1 MGLTI
6 NNHILKTL
14 LSIIN
19 LKTHLTI
26 NKPIGLFAK
35 QRLQSIV
42 GALLM
47 DTFQNRPNI
56 AMTNQGP
63 RGNGLLPSK
72 LFQKNV

>member
-6 NNHILKTL
+6 NNPNLKTL

-47 DTFQNRPNI
+47 DTFQNNWEVLVYNREVLGYNWEVLVC
-56 AMTNQGP
+56 N
-63 RGNGLLPSK
+63 LEL
-72 LFQKNV
+72 V